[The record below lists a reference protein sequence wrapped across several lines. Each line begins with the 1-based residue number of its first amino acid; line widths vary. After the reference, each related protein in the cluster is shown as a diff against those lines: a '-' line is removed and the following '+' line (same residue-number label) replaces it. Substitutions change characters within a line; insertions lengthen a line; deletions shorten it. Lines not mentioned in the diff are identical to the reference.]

1 MQTFLPLP
9 TFAACAAVLD
19 DRRLGKQRVETL
31 QILRALVW
39 PAYGWQRHP
48 AAAMWRGF
56 VPALVAYGVAVCAE
70 WRRRGR
76 SDATLPAL
84 LEFTGGRV
92 PREGDLSARDLLPPW
107 LGDAAL
113 HRSHRSALLR
123 KDPGY
128 YRPLFGDLPDHLP
141 YVWPPPVFPRWPLR
155 RTGHAPLPLDAALEL
170 LDWADPPPE
179 QVAAV
184 RRLAAGADAA
194 VHVPD
199 PHGHPAVAL
208 LAGLCTPG
216 ATLWL
221 VPGQPP
227 PEPPPHDPAAEAD
240 FTRAVG
246 RISRS
251 VARQPGP
258 AETAAT
264 LEEAVAEPEFHFRRV
279 PPPGKA
285 AAAPAGTG
293 LVVVSGA
300 DLAAPEGAAPV
311 LRLLPAPPAPS

>member
-9 TFAACAAVLD
+9 TFAACAEVLD

-39 PAYGWQRHP
+39 PEYGWQRHP
-48 AAAMWRGF
+48 AVAMWRGF

-70 WRRRGR
+70 WRSRGR
-76 SDATLPAL
+76 ADATLPAL
-84 LEFTGGRV
+84 LEFTGGRA
-92 PREGDLSARDLLPPW
+92 PREAELFARDLLPPW
-107 LGDAAL
+107 LGDVAL

-123 KDPGY
+123 KDPEH
-128 YRPLFGDLPDHLP
+128 YRPLFGDVPDGLP

-155 RTGHAPLPLDAALEL
+155 RARPDPLPVPAALEL
-170 LDWADPPPE
+170 LDWADPPEE
-179 QVAAV
+179 QLTAV
-184 RRLAAGADAA
+184 GRLRDGRDAT
-194 VHVPD
+194 VRVGD

-221 VPGQPP
+221 VPGAPP
-227 PEPPPHDPAAEAD
+227 PEPPPHDPTAAAD
-240 FTRAVG
+240 FARTVG

-251 VARQPGP
+251 VARRPGP

-264 LEEAVAEPEFHFRRV
+264 REEAFAEPEFHFRRMT
-279 PPPGKA
+279 PPGDTA
-285 AAAPAGTG
+285 ASAPPGTG
-293 LVVVSGA
+293 LLVVAGT
-300 DLAAPEGAAPV
+300 DLAVPGTTVPV
-311 LRLLPAPPAPS
+311 LRLLPPTTTP